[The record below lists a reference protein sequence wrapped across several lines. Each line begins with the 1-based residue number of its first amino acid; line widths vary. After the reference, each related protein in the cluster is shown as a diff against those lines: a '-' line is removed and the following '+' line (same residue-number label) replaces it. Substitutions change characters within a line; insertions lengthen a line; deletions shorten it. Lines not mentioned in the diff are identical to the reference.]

1 MVGGPQWS
9 GRMPLADLLHH
20 GEMWHW
26 GMEMVAWYRS
36 WRTVTDEK
44 AGCFDSRSRKG
55 NIG

>member
-1 MVGGPQWS
+1 
-9 GRMPLADLLHH
+9 MPLADLLHH